1 MSGASSSRALVV
13 GGRGFLGQHV
23 VTALA
28 AAGMQV
34 FPTARSAN
42 GDEGFIE
49 LDLVTNPAD
58 TVRAILRSVR
68 PTSVVNCSGAVAGHA
83 EDLADA
89 NVVAPV
95 RLLSAMALVTPE
107 ARYIHLGSAAEYGSA
122 AIDRSVQEKDEPRPL
137 GAYGVSKLAGTRA
150 VLAVAADLGLSASVL
165 RIFNPV
171 GAHSPRST
179 LPGRLAHLLR
189 AAGDDEPL
197 VVGPLDSF
205 RDFVDVRDVAAA
217 VLACIGAANSA
228 GCVYNVGS
236 GRAIGSRE
244 LAERLTRVAGFSGGI
259 REEGR
264 SSNRSDGLAWQ
275 QADIGRAARDL
286 RWAPRHDLADSL
298 RDLWR
303 YAT

>member
-1 MSGASSSRALVV
+1 MVI

-28 AAGMQV
+28 ADGMQV
-34 FPTARSAN
+34 FPTARARS

-49 LDLVTNPAD
+49 LDLVGSPTH
-58 TVRAILRSVR
+58 VLRSVLRSTR
-68 PTSVVNCSGAVAGHA
+68 PTAIINCSGAVTGDA
-83 EDLADA
+83 ETLADA
-89 NVVAPV
+89 NVVGPV
-95 RLLSAMALVTPE
+95 RLLSAMALVTPQ
-107 ARYIHLGSAAEYGSA
+107 AQYIHLGSAAEYGAA
-122 AIDRSVQEKDEPRPL
+122 AINRSVQETDDPRPL
-137 GAYGVSKLAGTRA
+137 GPYGVTKLAGTRA
-150 VLAVAADLGLSASVL
+150 VLAVGADLGLRASVL

-189 AAGDDEPL
+189 TVGKDEPL
-197 VVGPLDSF
+197 VVGPLESF

-217 VLACIGAANSA
+217 VLACIGAVNSA
-228 GCVYNVGS
+228 GCVYNIGS
-236 GRAIGSRE
+236 GQAIGSRE

-275 QADIGRAARDL
+275 QADIARAARDL
-286 RWAPRHDLADSL
+286 RWSPRHDLADSL